1 MKMIAKTVTPESGLA
16 LEDITTTPTRVETK
30 QITVQ
35 IMEIEG

>member
-1 MKMIAKTVTPESGLA
+1 MIAETVTPESGLA
-16 LEDITTTPTRVETK
+16 LVAITMTPPRVETK